1 MFKGIYKQ
9 YYYFNKIKNVSL
21 LLSGGL
27 IGNIMTYYYLKN
39 FKFKPLSKYS

>member
-9 YYYFNKIKNVSL
+9 YIYFNKIKDISL

-27 IGNIMTYYYLKN
+27 IGNVMTYYY
-39 FKFKPLSKYS
+39 FKKKI

>member
-9 YYYFNKIKNVSL
+9 FYYINKIKEISL

-27 IGNIMTYYYLKN
+27 IGNIMTYYYLKCNNN
-39 FKFKPLSKYS
+39 FFKH

>member
-9 YYYFNKIKNVSL
+9 YYYFNKIKDVSL

-39 FKFKPLSKYS
+39 VNH